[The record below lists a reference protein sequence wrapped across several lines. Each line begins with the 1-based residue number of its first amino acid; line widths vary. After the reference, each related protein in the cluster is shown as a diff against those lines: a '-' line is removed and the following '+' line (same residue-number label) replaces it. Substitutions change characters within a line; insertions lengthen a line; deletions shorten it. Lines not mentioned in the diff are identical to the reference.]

1 MVATSSFGNSM
12 AQNLLEARSCSEL
25 QELKIATKR
34 TSVALR
40 AMLMILEAIATIK
53 TEGC

>member
-1 MVATSSFGNSM
+1 MDATSSFGRLDGAEPIESK
-12 AQNLLEARSCSEL
+12 EL